1 MGKGDPHHASL
12 VPHLLKVEIHQLQGL
27 AALELHVEDF

>member
-1 MGKGDPHHASL
+1 MGKGDPRHAGL
-12 VPHLLKVEIHQLQGL
+12 VPRLLKVKIHQLQGL